1 MIDRIREAARPALIH
16 LGVSALV
23 AAMAY
28 VLVFWVWFPSPFD
41 RLLAGRDLFWLM
53 LSVDLVCGPLLTAV
67 VFSRAKPWK
76 ELVLDLSFI
85 GLLQLAALVY
95 GLWSVHLGR
104 PVVVAFETDRFRV
117 VSAADVWD
125 ADEGKRASLPLFSIR
140 LKGVSDLSPSDSGYI
155 DSFELSLKGIPTGVR
170 HARWVPYDEVRDKV
184 RKLAKPLAELHHKH
198 AATGGDR
205 VLTQALVDLG
215 LTEAD
220 LGYWPVQ
227 SRLHS
232 DWVALVSRKD
242 GEIKRYLQLDP
253 W

>member
-1 MIDRIREAARPALIH
+1 MIDRIRQAALPALIH
-16 LGVSALV
+16 LGISALV

-67 VFSRAKPWK
+67 VFHRSKPRK
-76 ELVLDLSFI
+76 ELFVDLSVI
-85 GLLQLAALVY
+85 GLLQIAALVY
-95 GLWSVHLGR
+95 GLWSVQLGR

-125 ADEGKRASLPLFSIR
+125 GAENSPEPLPLFSVQF
-140 LKGVSDLSPSDSGYI
+140 KGVRELPPSDPGFL
-155 DSFELSLKGIPTGVR
+155 DSLELSLNGIPTGVR
-170 HARWVPYDEVRDKV
+170 RANWVPFNEVQDKV
-184 RKLAKPLAELHHKH
+184 RTQAKAVNELRRKH
-198 AATGGDR
+198 ANGGDR
-205 VLTQALVDLG
+205 LITQALIDLG
-215 LTEAD
+215 LSEPEV
-220 LGYWPVQ
+220 GYWPVE

-232 DWVALVSRKD
+232 DWVALVGRKD
-242 GEIKRYLQLDP
+242 GEIKLYLQLDP